1 MKAGW
6 STIYQQYSITQPL
19 IKKKLGKNNDNE
31 NELTFNHFKTNFW
44 KFCWIFFN
52 KLMYCKSISFKTLKQ
67 YLRGSVKLYRIS
79 YRSHKSN
86 WNKLHYFFSF
96 VFILHQ
102 RKKNKTEWKHMFW
115 SCNSLTTDVK
125 VPKIFSPCCWLSTT
139 HIYQTLTTIPQHVHR
154 KAKHVCKHRRK
165 SNAQST

>member
-1 MKAGW
+1 
-6 STIYQQYSITQPL
+6 
-19 IKKKLGKNNDNE
+19 
-31 NELTFNHFKTNFW
+31 
-44 KFCWIFFN
+44 
-52 KLMYCKSISFKTLKQ
+52 MYH
-67 YLRGSVKLYRIS
+67 IS

-115 SCNSLTTDVK
+115 SRNSLTTDVK
-125 VPKIFSPCCWLSTT
+125 VPKIFTPCCWLSKT
-139 HIYQTLTTIPQHVHR
+139 HIYQTLTSIPQHVHR

-165 SNAQST
+165 SNAQSTYTDKYANHKEHSKSLIPRPQECLHNLERN